1 MKTIHNAAR
10 LLTLAFAFFGLT
22 LSANAQAITTASA
35 SHNVTLEVLEI
46 NTISLADANV
56 QLVIDA
62 DDAPSAGSDTYSESA
77 TTAYSFSSNGDN
89 KKIIG
94 AMDVAPSKGTL
105 QVSLTAPSVGVS
117 LGTIQLG
124 TAPQTLVTNISRVAG
139 SALGM
144 QYTYSVNVSEGT
156 MLSETKTVTYTLLD
170 S

>member
-1 MKTIHNAAR
+1 MKTMHNVIR
-10 LLTLAFAFFGLT
+10 LTVLALMSFGLA
-22 LSANAQAITTASA
+22 SSVRAQAIPTASA

-62 DDAPSAGSDTYSESA
+62 DDAPAAGSDTYSESA

-94 AMDVAPSKGTL
+94 AMDVAPSKGQL
-105 QVSLTAPSVGVS
+105 RVNLTAPSVGVS
-117 LGTIQLG
+117 MGSILLGTS
-124 TAPQTLVTNISRVAG
+124 PQTLVTNISRVAG

-144 QYTYSVNVSEGT
+144 QYVYSVNVSEGT
-156 MLSETKTVTYTLLD
+156 MPSETKTITYTLLD